1 LDKAAPLQFVM
12 LTIELVGKLHVS
24 AAAIIVVVEII
35 VIFAAGAARSETVI
49 S

>member
-12 LTIELVGKLHVS
+12 LTIELGKLHVS
-24 AAAIIVVVEII
+24 AVAIIVVVEII